1 MAQRTSMIHL
11 QERNKNVEEDERKM
25 QKQKGKKK
33 SFTQLPFSDFSTV
46 FYLPFS
52 DCKESHVRFL
62 CSIDIIKYIF
72 RKQKPPT
79 TSTTPG
85 HQ

>member
-33 SFTQLPFSDFSTV
+33 SFTQ
-46 FYLPFS
+46 
-52 DCKESHVRFL
+52 
-62 CSIDIIKYIF
+62 
-72 RKQKPPT
+72 
-79 TSTTPG
+79 
-85 HQ
+85 